1 MAYAIVELDG
11 KTLDIRSKIDEYT
24 CTITISYIL
33 QIQLQR
39 CDVSGLVCTRA
50 DIWRVTPRRAV
61 VLPIVKVS
69 LACTDKEIQAVV
81 DVAGDR

>member
-1 MAYAIVELDG
+1 
-11 KTLDIRSKIDEYT
+11 
-24 CTITISYIL
+24 
-33 QIQLQR
+33 
-39 CDVSGLVCTRA
+39 VCTRA